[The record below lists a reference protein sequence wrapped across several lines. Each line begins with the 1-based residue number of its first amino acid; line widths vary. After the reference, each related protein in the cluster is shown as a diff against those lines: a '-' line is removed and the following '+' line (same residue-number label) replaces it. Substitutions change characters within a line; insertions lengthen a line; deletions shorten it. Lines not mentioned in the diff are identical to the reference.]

1 MTKRYYFNGTYY
13 SEQDVL
19 DQATADGISVS
30 SYLKQHPEIREE
42 SVQPTKQPLNLSINP
57 DTGKEYTFTEKL
69 SNIFEPVVPQFVN
82 LGEQFAQTGVIAL
95 DKMYKT
101 MLPKDGYLS
110 NLVEKVSKKSG
121 LMIDPEG
128 AEEFDS
134 GTLVDQLLY
143 ITGDYDGDLKLFKDL
158 SKKEKETMGKIAK
171 GEIDTMGKVIA
182 EQQKIID
189 KRLEGKGGYTG
200 EGFFD
205 SDAEDKVLATISGL
219 TGMVTTMVPAMLTQ
233 GR

>member
-1 MTKRYYFNGTYY
+1 MKEYLVAGKGYRVKPEDLAEFLAKYPNAIERA
-13 SEQDVL
+13 SEPGK
-19 DQATADGISVS
+19 TTSSADTTLTGRPNALGSRLEVGS
-30 SYLKQHPEIREE
+30 LE
-42 SVQPTKQPLNLSINP
+42 QPLDLSINP

-82 LGEQFAQTGVIAL
+82 MGEQFAQSGIIAL

-189 KRLEGKGGYTG
+189 KRL
-200 EGFFD
+200 
-205 SDAEDKVLATISGL
+205 
-219 TGMVTTMVPAMLTQ
+219 
-233 GR
+233 